1 MSPLLAAILAKYQE
15 STAITASGPYFDVA
29 ADTATYPYGVV
40 SIIGKGGHEPYY
52 DSTYDEV
59 VNISF
64 TLFVATLAA
73 AGTAQDALH
82 TRFDKTKLT
91 LSSGRN
97 YHTLRTGQMLRWT
110 GITDKNGDKVYQ
122 AVSDYRFKIN
132 KSY

>member
-1 MSPLLAAILAKYQE
+1 
-15 STAITASGPYFDVA
+15 
-29 ADTATYPYGVV
+29 
-40 SIIGKGGHEPYY
+40 
-52 DSTYDEV
+52 

-64 TLFVATLAA
+64 TLFVATLSA

-122 AVSDYRFKIN
+122 AVSDYRFKVN